1 MNLSNFFKDLRVIEL
16 ASVLAGPSVGMFFAE
31 LGATVIKIEN
41 KTTNGDVT
49 RKWKMPSEDSSATD
63 SAYYHSINWG
73 KEIVQ
78 LDLKDKNDFVLLTNY
93 LRSADLVISNFK
105 ADSAKK
111 LGLDYPAIRSI
122 NPSIIYSNISAYG
135 ATDNRPGFDV
145 LMQAETGWL
154 SMNGETG
161 RGPVKLPVALMD
173 VLTAHQLKEGILI
186 ALLHRERTGKGS
198 EVQATLYD
206 SGVASLVNQASN
218 WLNAGH
224 LPKRM
229 GSQHPNIAPYGDV
242 LITKDE
248 KEIILSTGTES
259 QFERLLEVLE
269 LTTLKLDIRFN
280 KNAARLSHRH
290 ELMATLNKAAAK
302 LTAEDFLKA
311 CQELGVPVAPIRNLQ
326 NVFDDPRTQEML
338 LDGVNEKGHAV
349 QVVRSVAFKVLC

>member
-1 MNLSNFFKDLRVIEL
+1 MNLSHFFKDLKVIEL

-49 RKWKMPSEDSSATD
+49 RKWKMPSEDSTATD

-78 LDLKDKNDFVLLTNY
+78 LDLKDKNDFDLLTNY
-93 LRSADLVISNFK
+93 LKSADLVISNFK

-111 LGLDYPAIRSI
+111 LGLDYSAIRSI

-186 ALLHRERTGKGS
+186 ALLHRERSGKGS

-242 LITKDE
+242 LITKDG
-248 KEIILSTGTES
+248 KEIILSTGTAS
-259 QFERLLEVLE
+259 QFERLLEVLNLTE
-269 LTTLKLDIRFN
+269 LITDVRFN
-280 KNAARLSHRH
+280 KNAARLSHRL
-290 ELMATLNKAAAK
+290 ELMTALNKAAAE

-311 CQELGVPVAPIRNLQ
+311 CQEMGVPVAPIRNLQ

-338 LDGVNEKGHAV
+338 LDGVDEKGHAV
-349 QVVRSVAFKVLC
+349 QVVRSVAFKVW